1 MRNPCAPQLTTIEI
15 LDALEAGILA
25 LRSRNG
31 HSAPQSPGAMTGAV
45 LRAEIARMGLTA
57 GEFARAAS
65 VPREEVEG
73 WLEDRIPVPAWVPAA
88 LRMLALL
95 TPSARRTL
103 LNASALRTGKRPERS
118 HPFSRIEEL

>member
-1 MRNPCAPQLTTIEI
+1 MQNPCAPQLTTIEI

-31 HSAPQSPGAMTGAV
+31 HAAPRSPGVMTGGA
-45 LRAEIARMGLTA
+45 LRAEIARIGLST
-57 GEFARAAS
+57 GEFARAARLE
-65 VPREEVEG
+65 REEVEG
-73 WLEDRIPVPAWVPAA
+73 WLEDRTPVPAWAPAA
-88 LRMLALL
+88 LRMLELL

-103 LNASALRTGKRPERS
+103 LNAGQQTGKRPQRS